1 MILHC
6 LFDLMRVWPV
16 RRVGTAAAPVPA
28 GGLCL
33 LGAAQAGGAHVLQ
46 RVHWGGRSHAG
57 LGLSMPC
64 STQETMCSALLTGCR
79 GCLEGGWTS
88 VCPQRLTCHP
98 DGFSDIHLASET
110 VGCKNKKISL
120 PFTTFLTLLCLAMG
134 TVCCTLSDLCVMS
147 AGPLLSE
154 EKWGCLVKT
163 IEANYLSSL
172 CC

>member
-1 MILHC
+1 M
-6 LFDLMRVWPV
+6 
-16 RRVGTAAAPVPA
+16 AS
-28 GGLCL
+28 
-33 LGAAQAGGAHVLQ
+33 QACGNSCCFSPCWRALPPGCSSGWWGSCPPETD
-46 RVHWGGRSHAG
+46 VHWGHRSHAG

-98 DGFSDIHLASET
+98 DGFSDIHLASEA
-110 VGCKNKKISL
+110 VGCKDKKTSV